1 MNTEKK
7 VPYVAHEADMYFN
20 DKKNKRLW
28 LTIDAL
34 VGFLA
39 TAFIILLVRRK

>member
-1 MNTEKK
+1 MSEEKNI
-7 VPYVAHEADMYFN
+7 PYVAHESDMYFN

-39 TAFIILLVRRK
+39 AAFMILLFRRK

>member
-1 MNTEKK
+1 MKEEKNIS
-7 VPYVAHEADMYFN
+7 YVAHESDMYFN

>member
-1 MNTEKK
+1 MNEEKN

>member
-1 MNTEKK
+1 MSEEKN

-39 TAFIILLVRRK
+39 AAFIILLVRRK